1 MLIPADRKELLAAI
15 RKMVRA
21 ELDDS
26 AQRHPAGR
34 QILYT
39 PVQAGAM
46 LGVSRGSIDIL
57 VNSGLLRPRRWGR
70 KTLIPHEQLVKV
82 SKMSIPEFW
91 PAKELDPF
99 TGRYRTVRVAQ
110 RQAPGEIHGAG
121 RVRQAS

>member
-70 KTLIPHEQLVKV
+70 KALIPYGLFIGKGFISAHLAH
-82 SKMSIPEFW
+82 PR
-91 PAKELDPF
+91 PAAHAARHP
-99 TGRYRTVRVAQ
+99 GRLR
-110 RQAPGEIHGAG
+110 P
-121 RVRQAS
+121 